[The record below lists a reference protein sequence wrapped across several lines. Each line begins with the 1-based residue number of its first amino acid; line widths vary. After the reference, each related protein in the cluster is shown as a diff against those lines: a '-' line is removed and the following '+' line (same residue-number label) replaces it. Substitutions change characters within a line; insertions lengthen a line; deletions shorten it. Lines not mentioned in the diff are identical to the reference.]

1 MYQHHN
7 TPFYCVQFYVC
18 VLLKINLKIKDT
30 LVLLEP
36 LKTIMNII
44 EKSGMVVL
52 TYKPSSQEA
61 EAWGCSD
68 GWVVKNTCCSFLQG
82 TGVQFLVLT

>member
-1 MYQHHN
+1 M
-7 TPFYCVQFYVC
+7 
-18 VLLKINLKIKDT
+18 KDT

-61 EAWGCSD
+61 EA
-68 GWVVKNTCCSFLQG
+68 
-82 TGVQFLVLT
+82 